1 MAKRPA
7 QISRPFAVLSGTL
20 LTGVFIVGTGGW
32 QAHPDA
38 APAIGRSSQP
48 TFYRDV
54 LPILQ
59 SHCQNCHRPGEVA
72 PMPLVTYEQSKPWAR
87 AMAAEVGMKMMPPWF
102 ADPRFGHFSNDA
114 SLTETQIAIFSA
126 WAET

>member
-1 MAKRPA
+1 MAKRTSDL
-7 QISRPFAVLSGTL
+7 SRSFMVLSGTL
-20 LTGVFIVGTGGW
+20 LTGVFIVGTGGG

-59 SHCQNCHRPGEVA
+59 SHCQNCHRLGEVA

-87 AMAAEVGMKMMPPWF
+87 GMVAEVRMKMMPPWF
-102 ADPRFGHFSNDA
+102 VVPGLGVFANTSC
-114 SLTETQIAIFSA
+114 LTEKAILFFL
-126 WAET
+126 